1 MKLKHLL
8 FTASLFIFTAT
19 AFAQEAPAEDS
30 KAAKKEAKEAE
41 KAAKAAEKEAA
52 KAAKEAEKASK
63 DESAESSSAT
73 ESTDAA
79 ADTTKKKRI
88 RPPYATSK
96 WPSISAGAG
105 NMTFMGDVSDNVST
119 FTYTNWRM
127 GYNFRIEHR
136 TWSALGFAINGLYGK
151 VVENERSPVRNLNFQ
166 STIMQAELDIML
178 YLDNNLFINRASRFS
193 PYLFAGVGYMM
204 FDPKTNLTNKDKL
217 PYYYWDDGT
226 IRTEPKDDNT
236 IGHITPGSP
245 EYNLTTLDDTY
256 ETSIDSSFDAERK
269 KFDKTGL
276 TIPIGVGLRY
286 KLSNHF
292 DITASATYYL
302 TMTDY
307 LDGLKGKKGLLNG
320 NDEFIYTSLGFQWN
334 IGMGSPKAGPSIYDD
349 IDFDALD
356 NEDDDG
362 DGVKNNED
370 WCAGTPSGVPVD
382 ANGCPFDNDKDG
394 VWDYKDDE
402 PNSAAGAIVDAKG
415 VTIGE
420 DSYDDLGVDTV
431 GTPRN
436 LVLESHPK
444 SKPERVGSYYSFEKP
459 EGPKGAAG
467 IAEYKEVD
475 TDGDGFISPQE
486 ITNAIDKF
494 FDGELDYSASKL
506 HSLIDFFFD
515 QE

>member
-8 FTASLFIFTAT
+8 FTASVFIFSGSLI
-19 AFAQEAPAEDS
+19 AQEAPAEDT
-30 KAAKKEAKEAE
+30 KASKKEAK
-41 KAAKAAEKEAA
+41 AAE
-52 KAAKEAEKASK
+52 KAAKEAEKA
-63 DESAESSSAT
+63 
-73 ESTDAA
+73 AA
-79 ADTTKKKRI
+79 PADTSKRV
-88 RPPYATSK
+88 RPPFVSSK
-96 WPSISAGAG
+96 WPSISIGAG
-105 NMTFMGDVSDNVST
+105 NMSFMGDIADNVST

-151 VVENERSPVRNLNFQ
+151 VAENERSPVRNLNFQ
-166 STIMQAELDIML
+166 STVMQAEFDIMI

-193 PYLFAGVGYMM
+193 PYLFGGVGYMM
-204 FDPKTNLTNKDKL
+204 FDPKTNLTNVDGKA
-217 PYYYWDDGT
+217 YYYWDDGT
-226 IRTEPKDDNT
+226 IRTEAKDENT
-236 IGHITPGSP
+236 IGHITPGTP
-245 EYNLTTLDDTY
+245 EYNITTIDDSY
-256 ETSIDSSFDAERK
+256 ETKIDKSLDSEQK
-269 KFDKTGL
+269 KITKSGL
-276 TIPIGVGLRY
+276 TIPVGLGLRY
-286 KLSNHF
+286 KLSDKF
-292 DITASATYYL
+292 DVCASGTYYI

-307 LDGLKGKKGLLNG
+307 LDGLKGSKGVGG
-320 NDEFIYTSLGFQWN
+320 NDAFIYTSLSFAWN
-334 IGMGSPKAGPSIYDD
+334 IGIGSPKPAPSIYDE

-362 DGVKNNED
+362 DGINNNDD

-394 VWDYKDDE
+394 VADYKDDE
-402 PNSAAGAIVDAKG
+402 PNSVLGAIVDAKG

-444 SKPERVGSYYSFEKP
+444 SKPERVGSYYSFDKP
-459 EGPKGAAG
+459 AAAQGTSG
-467 IAEYKEVD
+467 IGEFAEVD

-486 ITNAIDKF
+486 ITNAIDMF
-494 FDGELDYSASKL
+494 FDGKLDYSATKL